1 MELSRDRN
9 SSEEFRVTQIP
20 DSQIFRQHRRNS
32 QKYRNEKH
40 KMLIQRPRKKDVL
53 ISKVKTERYQQDE
66 GFFTFIEA

>member
-20 DSQIFRQHRRNS
+20 DPQIFRQHRWNS

-40 KMLIQRPRKKDVL
+40 KMLIQIFVL